1 MNGACWV
8 APALERR
15 QPCKFC
21 SPSADKGYTLNMI
34 NRGQQHMPQIVAFT
48 DGTFYECCRPGG
60 DGNKGMKLKD
70 FEVRA
75 L

>member
-1 MNGACWV
+1 
-8 APALERR
+8 
-15 QPCKFC
+15 
-21 SPSADKGYTLNMI
+21 MI
-34 NRGQQHMPQIVAFT
+34 NRGQRHMPRIVAFT

-70 FEVRA
+70 FEVRS